1 LRIEKKLSK
10 TFKRFAESGKAG
22 GIVLIAC
29 TVVSLLV
36 ANSPLGD
43 VYLGFWRQQVAG
55 LSIELWVNDAL
66 MAIFFLLIGLE
77 LEREL
82 QNGELSDLRNAMLPI
97 LAAAG
102 GIAVPALTHFMF
114 NGGTATQAG
123 IGIPMATD
131 IAFALGVLALL
142 GSRVPASLK
151 IFLTALA
158 VMDDLGAIIVI
169 AVFYTAELSFLYLV
183 GALAVFAV
191 LFATNRLLRI
201 MSLWPYLLGGALMWF
216 LMLES
221 GVHATIAGVLLAFT
235 IPYSSVEDDAAS
247 PSHRLEHML
256 HKPVAFLILPVFALA
271 NTGIVIG
278 AGWTGDLMS
287 ANSLGILLGLVVGKP
302 VGIFLFSFGAV
313 LLGIYRLPLDLAWR
327 HILGAGLLG
336 GIGFTMSIFIT
347 NLAYTGQA
355 ELINASKMAIL
366 SGSLVAGLIGFTW
379 LKFFG
384 APLASDPDTDSM
396 DFDDA
401 PLRSHRHEGDSWQ
414 AAMQVR

>member
-1 LRIEKKLSK
+1 MRIEKRLSN
-10 TFKRFAESGKAG
+10 TFKRFTESGKAG

-29 TVVSLLV
+29 TVVSLLL
-36 ANSPLGD
+36 ANSSLGD
-43 VYLGFWRQQVAG
+43 GYMGFWRQYVAG
-55 LSIELWVNDAL
+55 LSIEHWVNDAL

-82 QNGELSDLRNAMLPI
+82 YNGELSDLRNAMLPI

-102 GIAVPALTHFMF
+102 GIAVPALIHFLF
-114 NGGTATQAG
+114 NGATATQAG

-151 IFLTALA
+151 VFLTALA

-183 GALAVFAV
+183 GAFAVFAA
-191 LFATNRLLRI
+191 LMATNRVLRV
-201 MSLWPYLLGGALMWF
+201 MVLWPYLLGGALMWF
-216 LMLES
+216 LMLKS

-235 IPYSSVEDDAAS
+235 IPFSNVEDDAAS

-256 HKPVAFLILPVFALA
+256 HKPAAFLILPVFALA

-302 VGIFLFSFGAV
+302 VGIFLFSYGAV
-313 LLGIYRLPLDLAWR
+313 LLGICRLPLDLAWR
-327 HILGAGLLG
+327 HVLGAGLLG

-355 ELINASKMAIL
+355 DVINASKMAIL
-366 SGSLVAGLIGFTW
+366 VGSLVAGLIGFAW
-379 LKFFG
+379 LKFLG
-384 APLASDPDTDSM
+384 APLPSDPDPDTM

-401 PLRSHRHEGDSWQ
+401 PLGKPVSSH
-414 AAMQVR
+414 